1 MLWNRLLIIL
11 AVEICAGFILGKI
24 LIPWFRKL
32 KTGKLELYIGDRF
45 KKDGSEPKFGGII
58 IAAASGMGLFLGISV
73 LASSYQIGDTG
84 SGKRLAAAYIYC
96 LLLMALGIAEDYAKD
111 CRKSVLGFK
120 IRHMTAAQ
128 LMLSVGFLLVLYFQG
143 DKTTEILLPFRLG
156 YVEFGYLYYPLMGL
170 MMTGAV
176 NCVKLHDCFS
186 RDTLSGCDGL
196 CAATCLMFSLIIA
209 VCCNITSNAEGQLYA
224 YCIAG
229 ASAGILI
236 WGLSPA
242 KVYIGESGALFL
254 GGAAA
259 SMVIISKLHFLFLL
273 AGIGFAA
280 DAVCSLVQYFVYKR
294 SKKFI
299 FKGNSLHA
307 HFKAKGWSDY
317 KVIVFFSF
325 ITLIGGAGAAA
336 FSVYSTKL

>member
-11 AVEICAGFILGKI
+11 AAEIFAGFMLGKI
-24 LIPWFRKL
+24 LIPWFRRL
-32 KTGKLELYIGDRF
+32 KTGRLELYIGDRF

-58 IAAASGMGLFLGISV
+58 IAAVSGMGIFLGISA
-73 LASSYQIGDTG
+73 LSSGQTG
-84 SGKRLAAAYIYC
+84 GGEGKRLAAAYIYC
-96 LLLMALGIAEDYAKD
+96 LLLMTLGAAEDYAKD
-111 CRKSVLGFK
+111 CRKAVLGFK
-120 IRHMTAAQ
+120 LRHKIAAQ
-128 LMLSVGFLLVLYFQG
+128 LMLSAAFLLVLYFQG
-143 DKTTEILLPFRLG
+143 DNTTEVLLPFRLG
-156 YVEFGYLYYPLMGL
+156 YMEFGYLYYPLMGL

-186 RDTLSGCDGL
+186 GDTSSGCDGL
-196 CAATCLMFSLIIA
+196 CASTCLIFSLIIA
-209 VCCNITSNAEGQLYA
+209 VCCNITSNVQGQLYA

-229 ASAGILI
+229 ACAAVLI

-242 KVYIGESGALFL
+242 KVYIGESGSLFL

-259 SMVIISKLHFLFLL
+259 SVIIISGLHFLFIL

-280 DAVCSLVQYFVYKR
+280 DAVCSAIQYFVYKR
-294 SKKFI
+294 NKKFI

-317 KVIVFFSF
+317 KVIAFFSLV
-325 ITLIGGAGAAA
+325 TLVGGAGAAA